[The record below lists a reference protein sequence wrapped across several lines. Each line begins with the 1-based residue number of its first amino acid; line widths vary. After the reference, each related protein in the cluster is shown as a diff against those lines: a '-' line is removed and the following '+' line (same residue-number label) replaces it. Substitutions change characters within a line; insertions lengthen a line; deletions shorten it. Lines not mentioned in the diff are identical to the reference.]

1 MDQGKTRV
9 PLALVLS
16 IALLSACSLFAK
28 SPALQS
34 PLRQRLA
41 KAGTTSI
48 EDAAKT
54 CLAAG
59 GWKPD
64 DVGGLAEGATV
75 VSATN
80 GAKDRVSL
88 YIQPPDLSP
97 RVTGGP
103 PYDDPFWKC
112 LGREVGSP
120 KAPADEA
127 SSQAKEGSESKRDG
141 KQDKEE

>member
-1 MDQGKTRV
+1 MRHSDPRV
-9 PLALVLS
+9 LLAL
-16 IALLSACSLFAK
+16 ALCLGAPPACALFAK

-34 PLRQRLA
+34 PLKERLA

-48 EDAAKT
+48 EDAAKA
-54 CLAAG
+54 CLAQA

-80 GAKDRVSL
+80 STKDRVSL

-103 PYDDPFWKC
+103 AYDDPFWKC
-112 LGREVGSP
+112 LSREIGSP
-120 KAPADEA
+120 TKAAAP
-127 SSQAKEGSESKRDG
+127 EGPPPEDTP
-141 KQDKEE
+141 

>member
-1 MDQGKTRV
+1 MSHRDPRV
-9 PLALVLS
+9 LSVLVLS
-16 IALLSACSLFAK
+16 IGLWPACSLFAK

-34 PLRQRLA
+34 PLRERLA

-48 EDAAKT
+48 EDAAKG
-54 CLAAG
+54 CLAQA

-80 GAKDRVSL
+80 SAKDRISL

-112 LGREVGSP
+112 LGREVGAPP
-120 KAPADEA
+120 KAPTTEA
-127 SSQAKEGSESKRDG
+127 SSEEKEEKEETG
-141 KQDKEE
+141 KQ